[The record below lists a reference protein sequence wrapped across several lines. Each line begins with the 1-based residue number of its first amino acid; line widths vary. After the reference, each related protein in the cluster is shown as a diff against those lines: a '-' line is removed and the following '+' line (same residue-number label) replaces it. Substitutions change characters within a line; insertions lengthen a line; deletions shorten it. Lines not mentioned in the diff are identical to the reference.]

1 MNEGFLIRN
10 DQRAMAQYEKV
21 KPKIEYYAAIRLLF

>member
-10 DQRAMAQYEKV
+10 DQRALTQYLKV
-21 KPKIEYYAAIRLLF
+21 KPKIEYYAATRLLF